1 MSRRTPGGGHPEGPS
16 IPRCDPDRSTTTPEA
31 TTMNPKT
38 LEIRHTCAA
47 IARVSRA
54 QAMPS
59 SPIRGAAV
67 LPYVIAGA
75 LALAVTAAAAKGAAG
90 RCTIEIDGTRFVDGS
105 CRIERTPEGG
115 VRLSVERPQP
125 YEVRMG
131 AQYAGQAV
139 AVWSGDRSRVTRE
152 PENLGLVTRT
162 GPDCLSN
169 VRARLCFWTTR

>member
-1 MSRRTPGGGHPEGPS
+1 
-16 IPRCDPDRSTTTPEA
+16 
-31 TTMNPKT
+31 MNPKT
-38 LEIRHTCAA
+38 LEIRRTCTAA

-54 QAMPS
+54 QAVPS
-59 SPIRGAAV
+59 SHIRGAAV

-75 LALAVTAAAAKGAAG
+75 LALALCVTGAAAKGTAG
-90 RCTIEIDGTRFVDGS
+90 RCTIEIDGTRFVDGA
-105 CRIERTPEGG
+105 CRIERTPDGG

-125 YEVRMG
+125 YAIRMG

-139 AVWSGDRSRVTRE
+139 AFWSGDRAGVMRD

-169 VRARLCFWTTR
+169 VRARLCFWTAP

>member
-1 MSRRTPGGGHPEGPS
+1 
-16 IPRCDPDRSTTTPEA
+16 
-31 TTMNPKT
+31 MNPKT
-38 LEIRHTCAA
+38 LEIRRTCVVA

-139 AVWSGDRSRVTRE
+139 AVWSGDRSRVTRN

>member
-1 MSRRTPGGGHPEGPS
+1 
-16 IPRCDPDRSTTTPEA
+16 
-31 TTMNPKT
+31 MNPKT
-38 LEIRHTCAA
+38 LEIRRTCAAA

-54 QAMPS
+54 QAVPS

-75 LALAVTAAAAKGAAG
+75 LALTVTAAAAKGAAG

-115 VRLSVERPQP
+115 VRLSIERPQP

-139 AVWSGDRSRVTRE
+139 AVWSGDRSRVSQFLKFCGLNHVRFE
-152 PENLGLVTRT
+152 SSSSRGLGLG
-162 GPDCLSN
+162 GP
-169 VRARLCFWTTR
+169 API

>member
-1 MSRRTPGGGHPEGPS
+1 
-16 IPRCDPDRSTTTPEA
+16 
-31 TTMNPKT
+31 MNKHT
-38 LEIRHTCAA
+38 LLAA
-47 IARVSRA
+47 ALACLALIAPA
-54 QAMPS
+54 QAAP
-59 SPIRGAAV
+59 
-67 LPYVIAGA
+67 
-75 LALAVTAAAAKGAAG
+75 G

-115 VRLSVERPQP
+115 VRLSIERPQP

-139 AVWSGDRSRVTRE
+139 AVWSGDRSRVTRN

>member
-1 MSRRTPGGGHPEGPS
+1 
-16 IPRCDPDRSTTTPEA
+16 
-31 TTMNPKT
+31 MNPKT
-38 LEIRHTCAA
+38 LEIRHTCEAA

-54 QAMPS
+54 QAVPS

-139 AVWSGDRSRVTRE
+139 AFWSDDRARVMGKAE
-152 PENLGLVTRT
+152 ALGLLTRS
-162 GPDCLSN
+162 GPDCLGN
-169 VRARLCFWTTR
+169 GRAKVCYWTNH

>member
-1 MSRRTPGGGHPEGPS
+1 
-16 IPRCDPDRSTTTPEA
+16 
-31 TTMNPKT
+31 MNPKT

-90 RCTIEIDGTRFVDGS
+90 RCPIEIDGTRFVDGS
-105 CRIERTPEGG
+105 CRIERTPQGG
-115 VRLSVERPQP
+115 S
-125 YEVRMG
+125 
-131 AQYAGQAV
+131 
-139 AVWSGDRSRVTRE
+139 
-152 PENLGLVTRT
+152 
-162 GPDCLSN
+162 
-169 VRARLCFWTTR
+169 VRARASKYHLCSPTCGEGPSRVFHDGQHGRGAAEELESAAVGGNVLVVAGVW